1 MQVLIDGK
9 DITDSV
15 TVGSCIHEDSVSGR
29 SDALSISF
37 NDDTDS
43 ETNWRGWNL
52 VKDTEI
58 EVNTDQFRSGTMY
71 VSRISVADGR
81 FDVRAQAVRNQARDE
96 STQSYENVSF
106 AELLQEGAKAL
117 DLTLETYG
125 LADYTYEGV
134 IRLKQS
140 WLGFLAQRCLLEGAG
155 IKIYDK
161 KLVVFAEKTFENA
174 SAVKKID
181 EKDFA
186 TQPEFVTTDDVIR
199 EVHNRF
205 RAAASLID
213 TTVQSGI
220 SYGKRIET
228 EMACTSI
235 GESIRFS
242 NNLMR
247 ATNKNEYR
255 ASGVVT
261 GCELSSGITVE
272 LDGSIFGVFS
282 GLNFVDRVVTDMV
295 HQSQKIYMRKPI
307 TGDY

>member
-1 MQVLIDGK
+1 MQILIDGK
-9 DITDSV
+9 DISDSV
-15 TVGSCIHEDSVSGR
+15 TVSSCIHEDSASGR
-29 SDALSISF
+29 SDALSIAF

-52 VKDTEI
+52 VKGTEI

-96 STQSYENVSF
+96 STQSYENISF
-106 AELLQEGAKAL
+106 MELLQEGAKAL

-125 LADYTYEGV
+125 LMDYTYESV
-134 IRLKQS
+134 IRLKQN
-140 WLGFLAQRCLLEGAG
+140 WLGFLNQRCLLEGAG
-155 IKIYDK
+155 VKIYDK
-161 KLVVFAEKTFENA
+161 KLVVFSEKSFENA
-174 SAVKKID
+174 SAVKRID
-181 EKDFA
+181 AEDFA
-186 TQPEFVTTDDVIR
+186 CQPEFVTSDDVIR

-205 RAAASLID
+205 RADSLID
-213 TTVQSGI
+213 TNVQSGI

-228 EMACTSI
+228 EIVCTSI

-247 ATNKNEYR
+247 STNKNEYR
-255 ASGVVT
+255 SSGVVT
-261 GCELSSGITVE
+261 GCELSSGVTVE
-272 LDGSIFGVFS
+272 LDGSVFGVFE

-307 TGDY
+307 AGDY

>member
-1 MQVLIDGK
+1 MQILIDGK
-9 DITDSV
+9 DISDSV
-15 TVGSCIHEDSVSGR
+15 TVSSCIHEDSASGR

-43 ETNWRGWNL
+43 ETNWRSWNL
-52 VKDTEI
+52 IKGTEI
-58 EVNTDQFRSGTMY
+58 EVNTEQFRSGTMY

-96 STQSYENVSF
+96 STQSYENISF
-106 AELLQEGAKAL
+106 MELLQEGAKAL

-125 LADYTYEGV
+125 LMDYTYESV
-134 IRLKQS
+134 IRLKQN
-140 WLGFLAQRCLLEGAG
+140 WLGFLNQRCLLEGAG
-155 IKIYDK
+155 VKIYDK
-161 KLVVFAEKTFENA
+161 KLVVFSEKSFENA
-174 SAVKKID
+174 SAVKRID
-181 EKDFA
+181 AEDFA
-186 TQPEFVTTDDVIR
+186 CQPEFVTSDDVIR

-205 RAAASLID
+205 RADSLID
-213 TTVQSGI
+213 TNVQSGI

-228 EMACTSI
+228 EIVCTSI

-247 ATNKNEYR
+247 STNKNEYR
-255 ASGVVT
+255 SSGVVT
-261 GCELSSGITVE
+261 GCELSSGVTVE
-272 LDGSIFGVFS
+272 LDGSVFGVFE

-307 TGDY
+307 AGDY

>member
-1 MQVLIDGK
+1 MQILIDGK
-9 DITDSV
+9 DISDSV
-15 TVGSCIHEDSVSGR
+15 TVSSCIHEDSASGR

-52 VKDTEI
+52 VKGTEI

-71 VSRISVADGR
+71 VSRITVADGR

-96 STQSYENVSF
+96 STQSYEDVSF
-106 AELLQEGAKAL
+106 VELLQEGAKAL
-117 DLTLETYG
+117 DLTLDTYG
-125 LADYTYEGV
+125 LTDYTYESV
-134 IRLKQS
+134 IRLKQN
-140 WLGFLAQRCLLEGAG
+140 WLGFLNQRCLLEGVG

-161 KLVVFAEKTFENA
+161 KLVVFDEKSFENMP
-174 SAVKKID
+174 SVKTITA
-181 EKDFA
+181 EDFA
-186 TQPEFVTTDDVIR
+186 CQPEFMTSDDVIR

-205 RAAASLID
+205 RAASLID

-228 EMACTSI
+228 EIACTSI

-247 ATNKNEYR
+247 TTNKNEYR

-261 GCELSSGITVE
+261 GCELSAGVTVE
-272 LDGSIFGVFS
+272 LDGSVFGMFA
-282 GLNFVDRVVTDMV
+282 GINFVDRVITDML
-295 HQSQKIYMRKPI
+295 HQSQRIYMRKPI
-307 TGDY
+307 AGDY

>member
-1 MQVLIDGK
+1 MQILIDGK
-9 DITDSV
+9 DISDSV
-15 TVGSCIHEDSVSGR
+15 TVSSCIHEDSASGR
-29 SDALSISF
+29 SDALSIAF

-52 VKDTEI
+52 VKGTEI

-71 VSRISVADGR
+71 VSRITVADGR

-96 STQSYENVSF
+96 STQSYEDVSF
-106 AELLQEGAKAL
+106 VELLQEGAKAL
-117 DLTLETYG
+117 NLTLETYG
-125 LADYTYEGV
+125 LTDYTYESV
-134 IRLKQS
+134 IRLKQN
-140 WLGFLAQRCLLEGAG
+140 WLGFLNQRCLLEGAG

-161 KLVVFAEKTFENA
+161 KLVVFDEKSFE
-174 SAVKKID
+174 SMPAVKTITA
-181 EKDFA
+181 EDFA
-186 TQPEFVTTDDVIR
+186 CQPEFVTNDDVIR

-205 RAAASLID
+205 RAASLID

-228 EMACTSI
+228 EIACTSI

-247 ATNKNEYR
+247 TTNNEYR

-261 GCELSSGITVE
+261 GCELSAGVTVE
-272 LDGSIFGVFS
+272 LDGSVFGMFA
-282 GLNFVDRVVTDMV
+282 GINFVDRVITDML
-295 HQSQKIYMRKPI
+295 HQSQRIYMRKPI
-307 TGDY
+307 AGDY

>member
-9 DITDSV
+9 DISDSV
-15 TVGSCIHEDSVSGR
+15 TVSSCIHEDSVSGR

-52 VKDTEI
+52 VKGTEI

-96 STQSYENVSF
+96 STQSYEDVSLV
-106 AELLQEGAKAL
+106 ELLQEGAKAL
-117 DLTLETYG
+117 DLKLEMYDLT
-125 LADYTYEGV
+125 DYTYESV

-140 WLGFLAQRCLLEGAG
+140 WLGFLNQRCMLEGAC

-161 KLVVFAEKTFENA
+161 KLVVFDEKFFENMP
-174 SAVKKID
+174 SVKTIKA
-181 EKDFA
+181 EDFA
-186 TQPEFVTTDDVIR
+186 CQPDFVTSDDVIR
-199 EVHNRF
+199 EVHNRY
-205 RAAASLID
+205 RSASLID

-220 SYGKRIET
+220 PYGRRIDV

-235 GESIRFS
+235 GESIRYS
-242 NNLMR
+242 NNTMR
-247 ATNKNEYR
+247 ATNKQEYR
-255 ASGVVT
+255 ASGVVA
-261 GCELSSGITVE
+261 GCELSSGVTVD
-272 LDGSIFGVFS
+272 LNGSVFGAFA

-295 HQSQKIYMRKPI
+295 HQSQRIFMRKPI
-307 TGDY
+307 VGDY

>member
-1 MQVLIDGK
+1 MQILIDGK
-9 DITDSV
+9 DISDSV
-15 TVGSCIHEDSVSGR
+15 TVSSCIHEDSASGR

-52 VKDTEI
+52 VKGTEI

-96 STQSYENVSF
+96 STQSYEDVSLV
-106 AELLQEGAKAL
+106 ELLQEGAKAL
-117 DLTLETYG
+117 DLKLEMYDLT
-125 LADYTYEGV
+125 DYTYESV

-140 WLGFLAQRCLLEGAG
+140 WLGFLNQRCMLEGAC

-161 KLVVFAEKTFENA
+161 KLVVFDEKYFENMP
-174 SAVKKID
+174 SVKTIKA
-181 EKDFA
+181 EDFA
-186 TQPEFVTTDDVIR
+186 CQPDFVTSDDVIR
-199 EVHNRF
+199 EVHNRY
-205 RAAASLID
+205 RSASLID

-220 SYGKRIET
+220 PYGRRIDV

-235 GESIRFS
+235 GESIRYS
-242 NNLMR
+242 NNTMR

-261 GCELSSGITVE
+261 GCELSSGVTVD
-272 LDGSIFGVFS
+272 LNSAVFGAFA

-295 HQSQKIYMRKPI
+295 HQSQRIFMRKPI
-307 TGDY
+307 AGDY

>member
-1 MQVLIDGK
+1 MQIFIDGK
-9 DITDSV
+9 DISDSV
-15 TVGSCIHEDSVSGR
+15 TVSSCIHEDSVSGR

-52 VKDTEI
+52 VKGTEI

-71 VSRISVADGR
+71 VSRITVADGR

-96 STQSYENVSF
+96 STQSYEDVSF

-125 LADYTYEGV
+125 LTDYTYESV
-134 IRLKQS
+134 IRLKQN
-140 WLGFLAQRCLLEGAG
+140 WLGFLNQRCLLEGTG
-155 IKIYDK
+155 IKIYNK
-161 KLVVFAEKTFENA
+161 KLVVFDEKSFENMPSSKTITA
-174 SAVKKID
+174 
-181 EKDFA
+181 EDFA
-186 TQPEFVTTDDVIR
+186 CQPEFVTNDDVIR
-199 EVHNRF
+199 EVHNRY
-205 RAAASLID
+205 RSASLID

-228 EMACTSI
+228 EIACTSI
-235 GESIRFS
+235 GESMRFS

-255 ASGVVT
+255 AAGVVT
-261 GCELSSGITVE
+261 GCELSSGVTVE
-272 LDGSIFGVFS
+272 LYGSLFGVFS

-307 TGDY
+307 AGDY

>member
-1 MQVLIDGK
+1 MQILIDGK
-9 DITDSV
+9 DISDSV
-15 TVGSCIHEDSVSGR
+15 TVSRCIHEDSVSGR
-29 SDALSISF
+29 SDALSVSF

-52 VKDTEI
+52 VKGTEI
-58 EVNTDQFRSGTMY
+58 EVNTDQFRSGVMY

-96 STQSYENVSF
+96 STQSYEDVSF
-106 AELLQEGAKAL
+106 FELLTEGAKAM

-125 LADYTYEGV
+125 LTDYTYARV
-134 IRLKQS
+134 IRLKQN
-140 WLGFLAQRCLLEGAG
+140 WLGFLNQRCLLEGVG

-161 KLVVFAEKTFENA
+161 KLVVFSEKLFENA
-174 SAVKKID
+174 SAAKKID
-181 EKDFA
+181 AEDFA
-186 TQPEFVTTDDVIR
+186 SQPEFVTSDDLIR

-205 RAAASLID
+205 QADSLID

-220 SYGKRIET
+220 SCGRRVET
-228 EMACTSI
+228 ETVCTSI

-247 ATNKNEYR
+247 VTNKNEYR

-261 GCELSSGITVE
+261 GCELSSGVTVE
-272 LDGSIFGVFS
+272 LEGSIFGVFE

-295 HQSQKIYMRKPI
+295 HESQKLYMRKPI
-307 TGDY
+307 GGDY

>member
-1 MQVLIDGK
+1 MQILIDGK
-9 DITDSV
+9 DISDSV
-15 TVGSCIHEDSVSGR
+15 TVSSCIHEDSASGR
-29 SDALSISF
+29 SDALSVSF

-71 VSRISVADGR
+71 VSRISVSDGR

-96 STQSYENVSF
+96 STQSYEDVSF
-106 AELLQEGAKAL
+106 VELLQEGAKAL
-117 DLTLETYG
+117 NLTLETYG
-125 LADYTYEGV
+125 LTDYTYESV
-134 IRLKQS
+134 IRLKQN
-140 WLGFLAQRCLLEGAG
+140 WLGFLNQRCLLEGAG

-161 KLVVFAEKTFENA
+161 KLVVFDEKSFENMP
-174 SAVKKID
+174 SVKTITA
-181 EKDFA
+181 EDFA
-186 TQPEFVTTDDVIR
+186 CQPEFVTVDDVIR

-205 RAAASLID
+205 RAASLID

-228 EMACTSI
+228 EIACTSI

-255 ASGVVT
+255 VSGVVT
-261 GCELSSGITVE
+261 GCELSSGVTVE
-272 LDGSIFGVFS
+272 LDGSVFGVFA
-282 GLNFVDRVVTDMV
+282 GLNFIDRVVTDMV
-295 HQSQKIYMRKPI
+295 HQSQRIYMRKPI
-307 TGDY
+307 AGDY

>member
-9 DITDSV
+9 DISDSV
-15 TVGSCIHEDSVSGR
+15 TVSSCIHEDSASGR
-29 SDALSISF
+29 SDALSVSF

-96 STQSYENVSF
+96 STQSYEDVSF
-106 AELLQEGAKAL
+106 VELLQEGAKAL
-117 DLTLETYG
+117 NLTLETYG
-125 LADYTYEGV
+125 LMDYTYESV
-134 IRLKQS
+134 IRLKQN
-140 WLGFLAQRCLLEGAG
+140 WLGFLNQRCLLEGAG

-161 KLVVFAEKTFENA
+161 KLVVFDEKSFENMP
-174 SAVKKID
+174 SVKTIIA
-181 EKDFA
+181 EDFA
-186 TQPEFVTTDDVIR
+186 CQPEFVTVDDVIR

-205 RAAASLID
+205 RAASLID
-213 TTVQSGI
+213 TTVKSEI

-228 EMACTSI
+228 EIACTSI

-261 GCELSSGITVE
+261 GCELSSGVTVE
-272 LDGSIFGVFS
+272 LDGSVFGVFA
-282 GLNFVDRVVTDMV
+282 GLNFIDRVVTDMV
-295 HQSQKIYMRKPI
+295 HQSQRIYMRKPI
-307 TGDY
+307 VGDY

>member
-1 MQVLIDGK
+1 MQILIDGK
-9 DITDSV
+9 DISDSV
-15 TVGSCIHEDSVSGR
+15 TVSSCIHEDSVSGR

-43 ETNWRGWNL
+43 KTNWRGWNL
-52 VKDTEI
+52 EKGTEI
-58 EVNTDQFRSGTMY
+58 EVNADQFRSGTMY
-71 VSRISVADGR
+71 VSRISAADGR
-81 FDVRAQAVRNQARDE
+81 FDVRAQAVQNQARDE
-96 STQSYENVSF
+96 GTQSYEDVSF
-106 AELLQEGAKAL
+106 MELLQEGAKAL
-117 DLTLETYG
+117 GLKLETYD
-125 LADYTYEGV
+125 LKDYTYQSV
-134 IRLKQS
+134 IRLKQN
-140 WLGFLAQRCLLEGAG
+140 WLGFLCQRCLLEGAG

-161 KLVVFAEKTFENA
+161 KLVVFAEKTFENT

-186 TQPEFVTTDDVIR
+186 AQPAFVTSDDVIR

-205 RAAASLID
+205 RAASLID
-213 TTVQSGI
+213 TTVQSEI

-255 ASGVVT
+255 ASGVII
-261 GCELSSGITVE
+261 GCELSSGVTVE
-272 LDGSIFGVFS
+272 LDGCIFGAFA

-295 HQSQKIYMRKPI
+295 RQSQKIYMRKPI
-307 TGDY
+307 VGDY

>member
-1 MQVLIDGK
+1 MQILIDGK
-9 DITDSV
+9 DISDSV
-15 TVGSCIHEDSVSGR
+15 TVSSCIHEDSVSGR

-43 ETNWRGWNL
+43 KTNWRGWNL
-52 VKDTEI
+52 VKGTEI
-58 EVNTDQFRSGTMY
+58 EVNADQFRSGTMY
-71 VSRISVADGR
+71 VSKISAADGR
-81 FDVRAQAVRNQARDE
+81 FDVRAQAVQNQARDE
-96 STQSYENVSF
+96 STQSYEDVSF
-106 AELLQEGAKAL
+106 MELLQEGSKVL

-125 LADYTYEGV
+125 LTDYTYESV
-134 IRLKQS
+134 IRLKQN
-140 WLGFLAQRCLLEGAG
+140 WLGFLSQRCLLEGAG

-161 KLVVFAEKTFENA
+161 KLVVFAEKSFENT
-174 SAVKKID
+174 SSVRKID
-181 EKDFA
+181 AEDFA
-186 TQPEFVTTDDVIR
+186 VRPVFVTSDDVIR

-205 RAAASLID
+205 RAINLID

-228 EMACTSI
+228 EIACTSI

-261 GCELSSGITVE
+261 GCELSSGVTVE
-272 LDGSIFGVFS
+272 LDDSIFGVFS
-282 GLNFVDRVVTDMV
+282 GLNFIDRVVTDMV
-295 HQSQKIYMRKPI
+295 YQSQKIYMRKPI
-307 TGDY
+307 AGDY